1 MKKILKILLADD
13 NQEQVNF
20 MKEIIEK
27 NSQYEIIGIATTK
40 DSEITLIDELK
51 PDVVITD
58 LRKQNEWIGLEII
71 KEYKNKEYSPIFFV
85 VSASIVNYIEE
96 MRNLE
101 VRFCLPKPYDFK
113 DLMKKLNEIY
123 EYVYH

>member
-27 NSQYEIIGIATTK
+27 NSQYEVIGIATTK

-71 KEYKNKEYSPIFFV
+71 KEYKTKEYNPIFFV

-96 MRNLE
+96 MRSLE
-101 VRFCLPKPYDFK
+101 VRFCLTKPYDFK